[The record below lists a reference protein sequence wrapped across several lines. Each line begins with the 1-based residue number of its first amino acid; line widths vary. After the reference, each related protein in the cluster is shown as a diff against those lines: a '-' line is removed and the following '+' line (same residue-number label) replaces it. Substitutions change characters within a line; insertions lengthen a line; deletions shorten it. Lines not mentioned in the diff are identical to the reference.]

1 MFTRMRKRIVPWTA
15 AMLGGALAASPLG
28 EARADEVATEPGA
41 TPARSVGPSLEV
53 ALLGPFIGLTEER
66 VLIPVV
72 RSRDPALR
80 GELMLGTYTDFAW
93 GPISRPADQYGK
105 VWIIGVRPGYRQY
118 LACGFFVDSSIVVG
132 WRHEEQDHHDGGTL
146 NGFYGRLWANAGWQA
161 DVTERTFL
169 NVRGGAGLILW
180 RTDAYGHTE
189 RTWQPSADVNLGV
202 RF

>member
-1 MFTRMRKRIVPWTA
+1 MRKRIALWITSLIGV
-15 AMLGGALAASPLG
+15 LAASPVA
-28 EARADEVATEPGA
+28 EAQAQESGPDREQRPS
-41 TPARSVGPSLEV
+41 RSSIGPSLEL
-53 ALLGPFIGLTEER
+53 ALLGPFIGLTEEK

-72 RSRDPALR
+72 RTRDPALR

-118 LACGFFVDSSIVVG
+118 LPCGFFVDSSIVLG
-132 WRHEEQDHHDGGTL
+132 WRHEELNHHDGGTL
-146 NGFYGRLWANAGWQA
+146 NGFYGRLWANAGWQV
-161 DVTERTFL
+161 DVSPRTFF

-180 RTDAYGHTE
+180 RTDAYGSSE